1 MNKSTKFLGVVLIL
15 VTATCLVAGGVNLS
29 STLNDKNYWEN
40 KGAKATADL
49 DTLEAGLNT
58 LKSNQKA
65 YEDGRIAYQTGLAD
79 YQKGQDDLK
88 KGQEEY
94 DAGLATLNSKQ
105 LEYDAGLAE
114 LQAAEQQL
122 AAGKQTL
129 DENYQAYIDGKAQI
143 AQYEQG
149 QRDYKQGLADYNA
162 GQANVKNGT
171 AALIAAA
178 SANAG
183 YDLGTLDA
191 AEQYVAASETK
202 LKQVQP
208 IVETAGSG
216 ILSIKSDYEKWQ
228 SDYAKISPFQS
239 KTSSNLPLSNSTKDE
254 YLQAV
259 SSEANADALKTLIN
273 RLLTKMPNIASRAST
288 ALWNGINFENDV
300 IAELDREGLNGS
312 QAMNAILNY
321 LFGVPSSDAD
331 GFQAAMNKIAVVSN
345 ATINL
350 YYNGTRDVA
359 AFNAGEAELN
369 TGKAQLAA
377 AEPQLAAAKQT
388 LDANYAAYVAGKA
401 KIAEY
406 EQGLAEYNAGLAEY
420 NEGKAKLDD
429 GAAQLAAGREQL
441 DEAADAIENGKV
453 QLADAEKQ
461 LDDGKAQLAEFETG
475 RDQAIDGIELAL
487 ATETYGDLESIADRV
502 GSNFKYVS
510 DNGDLDIT
518 KGLFAVQTARD
529 FTSDNTAAVTRDL
542 TGRTIAAVATLIAG
556 ALALIVSIIL
566 LRKA

>member
-105 LEYDAGLAE
+105 LEYNAGLAE

-149 QRDYKQGLADYNA
+149 QRDYEQGLADYNA

-216 ILSIKSDYEKWQ
+216 ILSVKSDYEKWQ

-273 RLLTKMPNIASRAST
+273 RLLTEMPNIASRAST

-429 GAAQLAAGREQL
+429 GAAQLAATKPSTASSSLSPPKPTATSKVSLTASAPILSTSRITAISTLPKVSSPSKPPVISLPTTPPLSLAISRVAPSPLSPLSSRERSPL
-441 DEAADAIENGKV
+441 SSASSSSAKHKKWSR
-453 QLADAEKQ
+453 L
-461 LDDGKAQLAEFETG
+461 T
-475 RDQAIDGIELAL
+475 
-487 ATETYGDLESIADRV
+487 
-502 GSNFKYVS
+502 GSNCRPTVYKTV
-510 DNGDLDIT
+510 
-518 KGLFAVQTARD
+518 A
-529 FTSDNTAAVTRDL
+529 L
-542 TGRTIAAVATLIAG
+542 TN
-556 ALALIVSIIL
+556 
-566 LRKA
+566 